1 MRALKAVRVAVLL
14 AAIPAPGA
22 GQTRVTGTHLSA
34 LPALNYNSD
43 EGFGYGLVG
52 GVYAYGDGTRDPY
65 RWAVE
70 PLLFFT
76 TNGRRQVRVYVD
88 LPYVRDRLRLTVL
101 GAWDRD
107 CCYPYYGLGNAT
119 PYDPALAAPDSG
131 PSFYSY
137 RRERVSGEADVQW
150 RAWRGVRVLV
160 GFAAHRNAA
169 TSRAP
174 DTRFALDSLAG
185 VITGEATAV
194 SAGLKVGLVLDTRDQ
209 ERDPTRGIWAD
220 ALLWRGLEPLGSAT
234 TFTRLTG
241 TVRVYAPVRDD
252 LTVAARALGESVWGD
267 MPLAMLPDLASS
279 DRDIAEF
286 GGSRTVRGVFRGRL
300 LAPRRAFG
308 NLEMRWRAG
317 RFRLVG
323 QSFRPGAVL
332 FVDGGRVWGEGEAF
346 ALTGLAWG
354 TGAGAR
360 LAWGEAFIIA
370 LDVAYGEEA
379 GVQYYLDI
387 GHLF

>member
-209 ERDPTRGIWAD
+209 ERDPTRGIWGAQRRSR
-220 ALLWRGLEPLGSAT
+220 ASRGPFAS
-234 TFTRLTG
+234 TRRCAMTS
-241 TVRVYAPVRDD
+241 RWP
-252 LTVAARALGESVWGD
+252 RALSGNRCGATCPSRCSPTSPHPTATSRSSAD
-267 MPLAMLPDLASS
+267 HAPCAASS
-279 DRDIAEF
+279 A
-286 GGSRTVRGVFRGRL
+286 GGCWPRGGPSGTSRCAGARGVFGSSDSRSGP
-300 LAPRRAFG
+300 APSCS
-308 NLEMRWRAG
+308 W
-317 RFRLVG
+317 
-323 QSFRPGAVL
+323 
-332 FVDGGRVWGEGEAF
+332 
-346 ALTGLAWG
+346 T
-354 TGAGAR
+354 AGAS
-360 LAWGEAFIIA
+360 GER
-370 LDVAYGEEA
+370 EKRSP
-379 GVQYYLDI
+379 
-387 GHLF
+387 